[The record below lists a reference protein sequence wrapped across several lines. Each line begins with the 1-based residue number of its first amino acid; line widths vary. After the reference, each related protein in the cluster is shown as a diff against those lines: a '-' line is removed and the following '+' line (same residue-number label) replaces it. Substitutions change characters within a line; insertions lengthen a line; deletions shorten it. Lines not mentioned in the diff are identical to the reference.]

1 MLKPPWMVGDG
12 SAGPTSHLSKVVA
25 QLSTFKKLARLMR
38 QIMMDGIS
46 EMRNVVLIFF
56 KRKVKSGAAH
66 IIRKTKF
73 INSFKWQIRHNK

>member
-1 MLKPPWMVGDG
+1 MVGDG

-66 IIRKTKF
+66 QRLQPPIFSSEILSK
-73 INSFKWQIRHNK
+73 I

>member
-38 QIMMDGIS
+38 QIMIDGIS
-46 EMRNVVLIFF
+46 DMRNMVLSFVLFF
-56 KRKVKSGAAH
+56 LEKSKVRDST
-66 IIRKTKF
+66 R
-73 INSFKWQIRHNK
+73 N